1 MEPSSSGFIY
11 ETIPAPK
18 AQGILQKIEQKDCKS
33 QGIRECAVRVCL
45 LIMSEATPI
54 KSRQHGCLI
63 MSQTRTTKDMPKQA
77 GKTPQAS
84 IRHKNCRPLRD
95 KSVFHREEYSN
106 WLFNTRYSD
115 LKTYIQAIL

>member
-18 AQGILQKIEQKDCKS
+18 ARGILQKIEQKDCKI

-45 LIMSEATPI
+45 LVMSEATPI
-54 KSRQHGCLI
+54 KSHQHGCLI
-63 MSQTRTTKDMPKQA
+63 MSQTWMITTKGMPKQA

-84 IRHKNCRPLRD
+84 MRHKNYRSQRMLR
-95 KSVFHREEYSN
+95 
-106 WLFNTRYSD
+106 L
-115 LKTYIQAIL
+115 